1 MDTSKFIKGTI
12 VGGVAYFFL
21 GFLIY
26 AVLLED
32 FFINNAGTAIGVTKT
47 EMEWWPLVLGNLSLA
62 ALFSYIF
69 LKWANITSFGDGL
82 KAAGIL
88 GFMIGLSFDMVMY
101 DTSNIMNL
109 TAAFVDVI
117 AFTVMT
123 AIGGGVI
130 GAVLGMGAKSAS

>member
-1 MDTSKFIKGTI
+1 METSKFIKGTI
-12 VGGVAYFFL
+12 AGGVTYFFL

-26 AVLLED
+26 AILLES
-32 FFINNAGTAIGVTKT
+32 FFLNNAGSAIGVAKT

-69 LKWANITSFGDGL
+69 LKWANISSFGTGL
-82 KAAGIL
+82 KAAGML
-88 GFMIGLSFDMVMY
+88 GFMIALSFDMIMY

-117 AFTVMT
+117 AFTIMS

-130 GAVLGMGAKSAS
+130 GAVLGMGSKAAN